1 LSESA
6 PTAKATPAVAF
17 CFLLNALLERERWAR
32 ERLASFAGEAAE
44 LRLPLWPWL
53 RICIGP
59 GGRLEPGGPEP
70 SATITLRGIDGAS
83 ALADELRYLAR
94 HLRPD
99 FEEELSRLFG
109 DVAAERIGA
118 AVRGFASWQ
127 RDAALRI
134 TDALAGYAID
144 ERRALVGRA
153 ELDQLAA
160 DILRLTVA
168 LATLEERISRLD

>member
-1 LSESA
+1 
-6 PTAKATPAVAF
+6 VAF
-17 CFLLNALLERERWAR
+17 CFLLNALLEREHWAR
-32 ERLASFAGEAAE
+32 ERLVSFAGQAAE
-44 LRLPLWPWL
+44 LRLPLWPAL

-59 GGRLEPGGPEP
+59 DGRVQPGGPDP
-70 SATITLRGIDGAS
+70 SAVITLRGIDGAS

-109 DVAAERIGA
+109 DVAAERIGGV
-118 AVRGFASWQ
+118 VRGLASWQ

-134 TDALAGYAID
+134 TDALADYAID
-144 ERRALVGRA
+144 ERRALVRRV
-153 ELDQLAA
+153 ELGELAR
-160 DILRLTVA
+160 DIERLGKA